1 MVITWGWRIS
11 LISPLRF
18 LIKISDF
25 SYCAKRQQEAQ
36 GVGLDKC
43 YQCDIIR
50 KYQESSQNFT
60 KKPVLHSLQKS
71 CSHWPLH
78 N

>member
-1 MVITWGWRIS
+1 MVITWGGRIS
-11 LISPLRF
+11 LISPLCF

-25 SYCAKRQQEAQ
+25 SYCGKRQEAQ

-71 CSHWPLH
+71 CSDWP
-78 N
+78 